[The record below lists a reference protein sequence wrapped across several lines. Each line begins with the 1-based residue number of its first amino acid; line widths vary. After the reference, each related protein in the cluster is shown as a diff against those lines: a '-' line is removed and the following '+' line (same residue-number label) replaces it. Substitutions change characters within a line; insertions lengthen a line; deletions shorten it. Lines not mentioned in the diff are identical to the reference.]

1 MDGNEKVIAITS
13 GLLSLAVTWAWHFA
27 TAQNQELAA
36 WILVSAIM
44 LASLVAMGALLI
56 MAIKTIKASDGNQV
70 SYWTLSAAL
79 VAFVSFLSFTIICIF
94 YWVDEGIDGQVA
106 AQVRETFPDLVVD
119 PPIRRNIRLAEA
131 PSHGTPI
138 HIHAPKS
145 AGGQDYLNLS
155 NALMKVWG
163 FGVKDE

>member
-1 MDGNEKVIAITS
+1 VQTEYFALE
-13 GLLSLAVTWAWHFA
+13 GLAL
-27 TAQNQELAA
+27 
-36 WILVSAIM
+36 
-44 LASLVAMGALLI
+44 LASTIREIRHRLNPKLGVDAVLLT
-56 MAIKTIKASDGNQV
+56 MHAP
-70 SYWTLSAAL
+70 TLL
-79 VAFVSFLSFTIICIF
+79 N
-94 YWVDEGIDGQVA
+94 GQVA
-106 AQVRETFPDLVVD
+106 AQVRETFPDLVLD

-163 FGVKDE
+163 FGGKDE